1 MRSTAEVLFSLWIH
15 AGFMAVSVVFKT
27 QGPDQRCFHYKI
39 NCFGVVFTGDVWAAV
54 FSRTLLFSCWIHAGF
69 MLDSCEMLLERMGL
83 EFVVGSSEFV
93 VDL

>member
-39 NCFGVVFTGDVWAAV
+39 SCFGVVFTGDVLGGSVFKNVAV
-54 FSRTLLFSCWIHAGF
+54 LVLDSCWIHAKCCWKEWVWNSAWVR
-69 MLDSCEMLLERMGL
+69 LNL
-83 EFVVGSSEFV
+83 
-93 VDL
+93 